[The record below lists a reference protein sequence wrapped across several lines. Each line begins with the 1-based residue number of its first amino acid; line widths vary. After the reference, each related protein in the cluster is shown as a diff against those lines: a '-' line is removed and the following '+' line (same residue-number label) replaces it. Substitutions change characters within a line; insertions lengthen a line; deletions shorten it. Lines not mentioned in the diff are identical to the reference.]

1 MGMTKTPL
9 GASEFLVEAPSRSI
23 VIGAGAAGQ
32 PYSAFALG
40 DSDHL
45 RRYRA
50 FLEGRRVELLPS
62 PTALF
67 GSDALAV
74 RDPDGRLA
82 VFGTRT
88 RPPQPSLADA
98 AVGGLPG
105 QLEHVVVASARFP
118 AMLGFY
124 TEDAKRTRAAQQR
137 AARTSLS
144 CRERRSAP
152 GRLRVFGWR
161 NGRYVKSPRVRPR
174 PAQKKDH

>member
-1 MGMTKTPL
+1 MTAEREHDTTTQLPEASPLWPATLDHIRYDSRDPAKLADFYNSAMGMTKTPL
-9 GASEFLVEAPSRSI
+9 GTSEFLLEAPSRSI
-23 VIGAGAAGQ
+23 VIGAGPAGQ

-40 DSDHL
+40 DGDHL

-50 FLEGRRVELLPS
+50 FLEGRRAELLPS
-62 PTALF
+62 PTVLF

-88 RPPQPSLADA
+88 RPPQPSPADA

-118 AMLGFY
+118 VMLRF
-124 TEDAKRTRAAQQR
+124 
-137 AARTSLS
+137 
-144 CRERRSAP
+144 
-152 GRLRVFGWR
+152 
-161 NGRYVKSPRVRPR
+161 
-174 PAQKKDH
+174 